1 MHRGKI
7 VSLFDQPVGAVNQ
20 LPRQG
25 EAERFGGSEI
35 DNKLAFGGLADLGDG
50 RVSLLQEISAL
61 MKGMSVGFRIA
72 RSNRHD
78 RLEPILAVRAIGRG
92 YHHGCTENGS

>member
-50 RVSLLQEISAL
+50 RVSLLRSRTKSSSAVIPATPVKL
-61 MKGMSVGFRIA
+61 A
-72 RSNRHD
+72 R
-78 RLEPILAVRAIGRG
+78 
-92 YHHGCTENGS
+92 